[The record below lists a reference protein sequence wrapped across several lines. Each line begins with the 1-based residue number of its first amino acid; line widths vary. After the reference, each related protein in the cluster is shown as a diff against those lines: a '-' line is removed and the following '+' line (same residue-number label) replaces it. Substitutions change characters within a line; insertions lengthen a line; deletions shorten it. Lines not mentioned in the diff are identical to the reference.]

1 MPVRKKKPVLDM
13 AECTDCDACLEISPS
28 VFKRMDSG
36 IIWVVDLDEYSEE
49 EIDECIK
56 NCPCQCI
63 SWEEALDARGVC
75 V

>member
-1 MPVRKKKPVLDM
+1 MPTRKKKPILDM

-36 IIWVVDLDEYSEE
+36 IIWVVDLDEYPEE